1 MTQGRQS
8 EGRPYDGREVSR
20 EAAERLATGQSTLA
34 GFMGLGR
41 ERLYEIAHAAYGLMN
56 AGKLDEAHAIYSGL
70 VAADPF
76 DSVFRCHLGAVE
88 LRRGRAA
95 EADAAFDLALR
106 FNRANADALAG
117 RGEARLR
124 LGRVGEAVEDLRAAV
139 ALDPPALR
147 PSTIRARALLASLRR
162 AALRRQTGQ
171 NPPR

>member
-1 MTQGRQS
+1 MTQGRRR
-8 EGRPYDGREVSR
+8 EGKPGGVREVSR
-20 EAAERLATGQSTLA
+20 AAAERLATGQSTLA
-34 GFMGLGR
+34 EFIGLGR
-41 ERLYEIAHAAYGLMN
+41 ERLYEIAHTAYGLMN
-56 AGKLDEAHAIYSGL
+56 AGKLEEAHVIYSGL

-95 EADAAFDLALR
+95 EAAAEFDAAIR

-139 ALDPPALR
+139 ALDPPARR
-147 PSTIRARALLASLRR
+147 PSTIRARALLASLRQ
-162 AALRRQTGQ
+162 AALRQKSVRQ
-171 NPPR
+171 